1 MNVFLDSS
9 ALAMR
14 YFDEAG
20 SDRVQ
25 EILVSADSLGVSV
38 ICVPEIASALC
49 RRRREG
55 HLTRQQYFAAV
66 QALMDDIEDAS
77 VIGITAAVVAR
88 AVDLLERWAL
98 RSSDSLQI
106 ACAAEWSPDLF
117 VSADMQ
123 QCIAAEA
130 YGLELEWVPVE

>member
-9 ALAMR
+9 ALAKR
-14 YFDEAG
+14 YIDEAG

-38 ICVPEIASALC
+38 LCVPEIASALC

-123 QCIAAEA
+123 QCMSAEA